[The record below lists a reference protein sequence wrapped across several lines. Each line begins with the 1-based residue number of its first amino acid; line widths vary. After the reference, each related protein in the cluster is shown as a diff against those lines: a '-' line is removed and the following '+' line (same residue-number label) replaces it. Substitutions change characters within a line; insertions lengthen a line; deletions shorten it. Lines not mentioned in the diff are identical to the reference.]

1 VFLEDQEVLEVE
13 HQKIIQVLEVLEIH
27 HPLHLHREMMEVVLG
42 QEVLKVAVVVEVLVL
57 LVRME
62 DQTLRE
68 KEQEMGVMGL
78 PLI

>member
-1 VFLEDQEVLEVE
+1 
-13 HQKIIQVLEVLEIH
+13 
-27 HPLHLHREMMEVVLG
+27 MMEVVLG